1 MEIYKSNKSEMQ
13 HGTNMSESKSTN
25 PAVQKSGQT
34 GGRESEGS
42 SEKFGEEFFF
52 RDGLNWLST
61 HRGFQIYPILAGQKF
76 CWLRK

>member
-1 MEIYKSNKSEMQ
+1 MQ

-42 SEKFGEEFFF
+42 SEKFCEEIFLEMVETGFPRIEDSKYNPF
-52 RDGLNWLST
+52 WLPGLCF
-61 HRGFQIYPILAGQKF
+61 G
-76 CWLRK
+76 

>member
-34 GGRESEGS
+34 GGRESKGS
-42 SEKFGEEFFF
+42 SEKFCEEIFF

>member
-1 MEIYKSNKSEMQ
+1 MKIWSGRIGQN
-13 HGTNMSESKSTN
+13 GG
-25 PAVQKSGQT
+25 ASGQT

-42 SEKFGEEFFF
+42 SEKFCEEIFF

>member
-42 SEKFGEEFFF
+42 SEKFCEEIF
-52 RDGLNWLST
+52 SEM
-61 HRGFQIYPILAGQKF
+61 A
-76 CWLRK
+76 

>member
-1 MEIYKSNKSEMQ
+1 MQ

-42 SEKFGEEFFF
+42 SEKFCEEIF
-52 RDGLNWLST
+52 SEMV
-61 HRGFQIYPILAGQKF
+61 
-76 CWLRK
+76 